1 MTMILI
7 MTATFE
13 PIGVVADVETM
24 LRSADSLP
32 VGYRFEQIE
41 TVRGEDG
48 KLYRVAGKP
57 LKELDDAKLATRAT
71 RKAEAL
77 AKLSKAEKVA
87 LGLEE
92 EP

>member
-1 MTMILI
+1 MVLI
-7 MTATFE
+7 MTSTFE
-13 PIGVVADVETM
+13 PVGVVADLDTM
-24 LRSADSLP
+24 LRASDSLP
-32 VGYRFEQIE
+32 AGYRYEQIE

-48 KLYRVAGKP
+48 KLYRVTGKP

-71 RKAEAL
+71 RKAEGL

-92 EP
+92 E

>member
-1 MTMILI
+1 MVLI
-7 MTATFE
+7 MNAKFE
-13 PIGVVADVETM
+13 PVGVVADLDTM

-48 KLYRVAGKP
+48 KLYRVIGRA

-71 RKAEAL
+71 RKAEGL

-92 EP
+92 DL